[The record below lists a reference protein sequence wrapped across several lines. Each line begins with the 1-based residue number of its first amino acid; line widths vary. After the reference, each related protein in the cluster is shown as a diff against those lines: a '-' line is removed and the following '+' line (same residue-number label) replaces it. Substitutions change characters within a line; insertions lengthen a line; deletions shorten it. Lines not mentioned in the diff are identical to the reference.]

1 MKISELNA
9 ENEKLK
15 NMLEEKG
22 EKIDNLKEKIDLI
35 EVENKYLKEQF
46 KKKKEDNI
54 VSLILIIICLT
65 SNSVCMN
72 CFPSSYISR

>member
-46 KKKKEDNI
+46 KKKE
-54 VSLILIIICLT
+54 
-65 SNSVCMN
+65 
-72 CFPSSYISR
+72 RR